1 MAAWGQIVGKRLVA
15 WRKRLG
21 LTQIKLSAMSGIS
34 QGSTARIEGGYA
46 DDVQTSTLVALAQA
60 FGVTPDYLLG
70 FVDDDEEEQPRRRR
84 GMSRATT

>member
-1 MAAWGQIVGKRLVA
+1 MAAWGQIVGKRLFA

-21 LTQIKLSAMSGIS
+21 LTQIALSAMSGIP
-34 QGSTARIEGGYA
+34 QGSIARIEGGYT

-70 FVDDDEEEQPRRRR
+70 LVEEEEEQPRRRR
-84 GMSRATT
+84 RAMSRATT